1 MRDVKEMSE
10 RCEEDARDECSAH
23 NRVQCSEFTALSS
36 RYCYCTVAVS
46 VAVAVALCTAVAVS
60 TVQILLLH

>member
-1 MRDVKEMSE
+1 MRDVKT
-10 RCEEDARDECSAH
+10 DARDECKH
-23 NRVQCSEFTALSS
+23 TTLVQCSEFTALSS